1 MGARTWIFL
10 RILIFLEAFSW
21 SSGSGQSGQL
31 VQDRVAPRIRVEQPG
46 MHLHD
51 QRHGEIFPV
60 WFLDHPS
67 TCLHVLVHVWID
79 EHEDDCSSF
88 TVDLWYGGSRGG
100 GSPET
105 EDAQVISKLACSYN
119 NLGIVTRDV
128 GKSLL

>member
-1 MGARTWIFL
+1 M

-31 VQDRVAPRIRVEQPG
+31 VQDRVAPRVRVEQPG

-79 EHEDDCSSF
+79 EHE
-88 TVDLWYGGSRGG
+88 VR
-100 GSPET
+100 P
-105 EDAQVISKLACSYN
+105 
-119 NLGIVTRDV
+119 
-128 GKSLL
+128 SLLISGMEGVAVAVVQKPRMRK